1 MVPLL
6 PVYDKSE
13 EKIWDAYFLLR
24 TNTMPPCFV
33 SLLDTLGY
41 CRFQVF
47 LCYWN
52 RYITHWTVY
61 LSCIS
66 LHIIYRKNESLNVHI
81 NDIYLYI
88 LNNFHVNKFT
98 FERKIFARSGHRDCW
113 FRDFD
118 QPSPLLWVS
127 WLWSLQVEQFP
138 QLLWSWSTV
147 WGLLATREGRNH
159 TLENFE
165 PAPVLSIT

>member
-1 MVPLL
+1 
-6 PVYDKSE
+6 
-13 EKIWDAYFLLR
+13 
-24 TNTMPPCFV
+24 MPPFFV

-61 LSCIS
+61 LSCRS

-88 LNNFHVNKFT
+88 LNTFHVNKFT

-113 FRDFD
+113 FRDLD
-118 QPSPLLWVS
+118 QPSPLPWVS

-138 QLLWSWSTV
+138 QLPWSWSTV
-147 WGLLATREGRNH
+147 WGLLGNGTPLQYSC
-159 TLENFE
+159 LEN
-165 PAPVLSIT
+165 PMDRGAW